1 MVQQELVV
9 LFTSSKVYN
18 MSVKEL
24 LIENAK
30 QGKVLTH
37 KCTSCGHL
45 HLSTVYYCE
54 KCGSKEFENEILEGT
69 GTIATYTIITVAPAG
84 FEKYTP
90 YAFVVLHLD
99 NSDLRI
105 SGFMANIAVP
115 EDLPVGTKA
124 KITDFDEHRG
134 IIVEKQ

>member
-1 MVQQELVV
+1 MQQVQVV
-9 LFTSSKVYN
+9 PYIYSKVCK
-18 MSVKEL
+18 MSVKEQ

-30 QGKVLTH
+30 QGKVLAH
-37 KCTSCGHL
+37 KCTKCGHL
-45 HLSTVYYCE
+45 HLSTVYFCQ
-54 KCGSKEFENEILEGT
+54 KCGSKGFEDAILDGK
-69 GTIATYTIITVAPAG
+69 GSVATYTIITVPPAG

-105 SGFMANIAVP
+105 SGFMGGIATP
-115 EDLPVGTKA
+115 ADLPVGTKA
-124 KITDFDEHRG
+124 KITGFDERG